1 MKVYARIN
9 GVLCVWGTEETD
21 PTLARADVLEH
32 LAETLDGKEAVSI
45 SLVLALIE
53 NTNVHQT
60 LCPPTTVD
68 QAQ

>member
-1 MKVYARIN
+1 MKLYARVE
-9 GVLCVWGTEETD
+9 GVLCVWGTEEPD
-21 PTLARADVLEH
+21 PVLARNDLLDH
-32 LAETLDGKEAVSI
+32 LVDTLGGDGA
-45 SLVLALIE
+45 LAANPVLALIE